1 MAIAIVDYAKGNLM
15 SCCRGMQ
22 SVGYDAVITDDP
34 KVIVMADGIILPGVG
49 AFADASATMLAT
61 GQKQAIRTRVAADGV
76 PFLGICLGMQL
87 IMERGDEGMPAGQ
100 WAEGLGFMRGHCVR
114 MADVRQDGTKVKVPH
129 VGWNSVRF
137 LPGDD
142 NPLFAG
148 VPQDTFFYFTHSYR
162 SVCEDEA
169 DVSAVSEHA
178 ECFPSVVRKGNIFG
192 TQFHPEKSSTWGLQ
206 VLKYFGSLVYGH

>member
-49 AFADASATMLAT
+49 PLAVVYATAPAT
-61 GQKQAIRTRVAADGV
+61 GQTQGHRPRVAAAGV

-206 VLKYFGSLVYGH
+206 VLKNFGSLVYGH